1 MSKLKRNERIGA
13 IVKVLCD
20 APNKVFTL
28 NYFTEMFD
36 SAKSTI
42 SEDLVI
48 VKKIMEDMSL
58 GKVVTLAGAAGGAK
72 YVPSMGKKA
81 KLELIEQI
89 CEDVRKPERVMPG
102 KYLYM
107 ADVLYNPTYTQG
119 IGDIFAEL
127 FSDESKQVDYVLT
140 VETKGIPIAMMTA
153 RGLHVPLVIARHE
166 NKVTEGPKI
175 SINYVSGT
183 TGILQT
189 MYISKNAIKKHA
201 KVLIVDDFMKAG
213 GTALGMIQLV
223 KELECEVAGICVL
236 FDSVKTQKKLVENY
250 VSLIDYEGINER
262 EEIIIK
268 PNFTYIK

>member
-13 IVKVLCD
+13 IVKILCD
-20 APNKVFTL
+20 SPNKVFTL

-72 YVPSMGKKA
+72 YVPSMGRKS
-81 KLELIEQI
+81 KLELIERI

-107 ADVLYNPTYTQG
+107 ADVLYNPSYTQG
-119 IGDIFAEL
+119 IGDIFAEF
-127 FSDESKQVDYVLT
+127 FSEENRQVDYVLT

-153 RGLHVPLVIARHE
+153 RGLNVPLVIARHE

-175 SINYVSGT
+175 SINYISGT
-183 TGILQT
+183 TGVLQT
-189 MYISKNAIKKHA
+189 MYISKNAIQKNS

-213 GTALGMIQLV
+213 GTAKGMIQLV
-223 KELECEVAGICVL
+223 KELDCDVAGICVL
-236 FDSVKTQKKLVENY
+236 FDSIQTEKKLVDNY
-250 VSLIDYEGINER
+250 VSLIEYQGINER
-262 EEIIIK
+262 EEIIVK
-268 PNFTYIK
+268 PNLKFIK